1 MASLPNI
8 QGNQNI
14 RKPQMEAYYKILEYF
29 RSDYTN
35 KNALVVLPTGVGK
48 TGVMALAPFGLCK
61 KRMLII
67 TPGTTIRNTVLDA
80 LDPLNADNFWY
91 KQDVLVPGQIMPKV
105 IEYDGKE
112 TPNEV
117 LNAANIVIL
126 NIHKLQKRLDSS
138 LINRVDSE
146 FFDFI
151 IIDEAHHSTASTW
164 VDCVQYF
171 VNAKVLKLTGTPF
184 RTDGEKITGE
194 LIYKYSLSR
203 AMANE
208 YVKSLSNINYIPEEL
223 KLTIDDDEKLYSVDE
238 ILALKFRD
246 QDWIARSVAYSREC
260 SERVVDASISEL
272 RDKRSNSDIPH
283 KIIAVACSIAHA
295 KQIAELYTEK
305 GISSVILHSELPESQ
320 KEKAYNDINNHRV
333 QAVINVAM
341 LGEGYD
347 HPYLSIA
354 AIFRPFKSE
363 LAYAQFI
370 GRVLRKINDQT
381 ATPKDNIAK
390 IISHQHLYLNPL
402 WEKYKK
408 EIQESE
414 IITKLKVYDEL
425 LDNEFND
432 NVSTSKEI
440 KNDPLGSVTESKAYS
455 LISEDYLDTELLRK
469 SKEQDK
475 IALEKIK
482 ELAKLLNID
491 EEQAK
496 IMYQQTQNI
505 NPLLSRPDL
514 LYKNKRGNLDD
525 EIREIIVPSLIESF
539 GIDSDANDLKDC
551 GLFIQKYWWIPKKVN
566 SNNAMLA
573 MYYNVYLKN
582 KIGKGRDQWT
592 NEDFDLAF
600 NYLKSLNEMVEGIL
614 NKYYNKQK

>member
-1 MASLPNI
+1 MPSQYAFDYF
-8 QGNQNI
+8 QN
-14 RKPQMEAYYKILEYF
+14 
-29 RSDYTN
+29 DC
-35 KNALVVLPTGVGK
+35 KNRNTLVVLPTGVGK
-48 TGVMALAPFGLCK
+48 TGVMALSPFGLCK

-67 TPGTTIRNTVLDA
+67 TPGTTIRNTVFEA

-91 KQDVLVPGQIMPKV
+91 KQEVLMPGQLMLKV

-138 LINRVDSE
+138 LINRVDSN

-164 VDCVQYF
+164 VECIQYF
-171 VNAKVLKLTGTPF
+171 FNAKVLKLTGTPF

-208 YVKSLSNINYIPEEL
+208 YVKSLSNINYVPEEL
-223 KLTIDDDEKLYSVDE
+223 KLTIDDEESLYSVDE
-238 ILALKFRD
+238 ILSLNLRD
-246 QDWIARSVAYSREC
+246 QDWIARSVAYSRAC
-260 SERVVDASISEL
+260 SERVVEASISEL
-272 RDKRSNSDIPH
+272 SEKISNSDIPH

-305 GISSVILHSELPESQ
+305 GISSVILHSELSEPQ
-320 KEKAYNDINNHRV
+320 KEKAYSDINNHRV

-347 HPYLSIA
+347 YPYLSIA

-370 GRVLRKINDQT
+370 GRVLRKINDET

-390 IISHQHLYLNPL
+390 IISHKHLYLNPL

-414 IITKLKVYDEL
+414 IITKLKAYDEL
-425 LDNEFND
+425 LDNEFNND
-432 NVSTSKEI
+432 APNSKER
-440 KNDPLGSVTESKAYS
+440 NDDSLGSVTESKTYS

-469 SKEQDK
+469 SKKQDR

-496 IMYQQTQNI
+496 MVYQQTQN
-505 NPLLSRPDL
+505 NNSLLSRPDL
-514 LYKNKRGNLDD
+514 LYENKRGNLY
-525 EIREIIVPSLIESF
+525 INR
-539 GIDSDANDLKDC
+539 
-551 GLFIQKYWWIPKKVN
+551 
-566 SNNAMLA
+566 
-573 MYYNVYLKN
+573 
-582 KIGKGRDQWT
+582 
-592 NEDFDLAF
+592 
-600 NYLKSLNEMVEGIL
+600 
-614 NKYYNKQK
+614 